1 MHTAVIKLDNQGD
14 FNCQL
19 NCHPRPRLQLA
30 GEGAELL
37 LTHATPIPT
46 SSNQHQSQP
55 EPGGVG
61 KVCTGEGWVHR
72 QMA

>member
-30 GEGAELL
+30 RDGTELL
-37 LTHATPIPT
+37 LTHSVSTPTYPL
-46 SSNQHQSQP
+46 QHPANLSQ
-55 EPGGVG
+55 VG
-61 KVCTGEGWVHR
+61 WGR
-72 QMA
+72 YA